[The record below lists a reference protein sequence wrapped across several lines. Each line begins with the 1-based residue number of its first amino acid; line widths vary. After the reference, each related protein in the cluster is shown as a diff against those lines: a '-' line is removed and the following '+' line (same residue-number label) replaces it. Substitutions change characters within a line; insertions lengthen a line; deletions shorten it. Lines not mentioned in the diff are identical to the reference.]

1 MDYSD
6 VASSSVPLS
15 DAFEF
20 IAQSHLTPSSSSGPF
35 QILPRPRILVCA
47 PSNAAVDEI
56 VGRLAVERLLD
67 GNGLPYTPDIVRIG
81 RPSSI
86 RDGAVKDNI
95 SLDHL
100 VDAFFRYSPAQLKER
115 MILVD
120 QHRKRVGMNL
130 KKMQDYVL
138 HVRATSTPCD
148 LNALAVQIT
157 SFAEERYR
165 IGLEYQRLEMVRD
178 NRKEVANARLQ
189 ESFLDQAQIVFSTLS
204 GTQSRFL
211 AGSGSQRGFDVCI
224 IDECAQCVEASTLLP
239 LVGYGD
245 IRVVILVGDPRQLPA
260 TVFMTGNRAR
270 IYQRSMFQRL
280 QEAGLPSIMLTQQYR
295 MHPEI
300 RQFPSRYF
308 YSNSLRDGGQTLLYS
323 PDYYTDRR
331 FGPYLFFDLTG
342 RELRQRSVRNATE
355 AAFIAQHIDALI
367 TSFPA
372 VNPNTIAVVTPYLSQ
387 VACVKGALRSLTPP
401 LDDVVEVTTIDSFQG
416 REKDIVLFSCVRS
429 GSGEIGFVKDVRRM
443 NVGITRAR
451 HAMWIVGNAATLQL
465 SKPWAALID
474 DARRR
479 KLYISS

>member
-239 LVGYGD
+239 LVC
-245 IRVVILVGDPRQLPA
+245 
-260 TVFMTGNRAR
+260 
-270 IYQRSMFQRL
+270 
-280 QEAGLPSIMLTQQYR
+280 QY
-295 MHPEI
+295 
-300 RQFPSRYF
+300 
-308 YSNSLRDGGQTLLYS
+308 L
-323 PDYYTDRR
+323 
-331 FGPYLFFDLTG
+331 
-342 RELRQRSVRNATE
+342 
-355 AAFIAQHIDALI
+355 
-367 TSFPA
+367 
-372 VNPNTIAVVTPYLSQ
+372 
-387 VACVKGALRSLTPP
+387 
-401 LDDVVEVTTIDSFQG
+401 
-416 REKDIVLFSCVRS
+416 
-429 GSGEIGFVKDVRRM
+429 
-443 NVGITRAR
+443 
-451 HAMWIVGNAATLQL
+451 HA
-465 SKPWAALID
+465 
-474 DARRR
+474 
-479 KLYISS
+479 